1 MAKIYKIHSRQIID
15 SRGTPTV
22 EVECHLDDGTFALAD
37 VPSGAST
44 GEHEALELRDKT
56 NQYFGKS
63 VYKALSNVNDIIAP
77 ALIGNGSN
85 DIYEIDQLMFDLDGT
100 YNKQNL
106 GANAI
111 LGVSLACLKAFASSQ
126 KMQTFEFIK
135 QISKTTKNVMPIP
148 MMNILN
154 GGSHADN
161 NVDIQEF
168 MIYPSGFKT
177 FSESLQCGCEVFNTL
192 KTVLKQKGYSTSVGD
207 EGGFAP
213 NLKSN
218 QEALDL
224 LMEAIEKSNYRA
236 GKEVFL
242 TLDVASSEFFKDTKP
257 FPVHRLDKETSGI
270 MIISKNHNSARLLTT
285 LFRLRKIHKTYLA
298 VCHGHIS
305 KKKGELKNELITFE
319 NDKKKIEKAITYY
332 KVLSETNLTSFLELK
347 PVTGR
352 KHQLRKQL
360 ALIDNPIVGD
370 KKYILSNKKIKSDKD
385 LMLHAYSLK
394 FYINNKKFF
403 YKASPPP
410 EFNKYLNKK
419 KLNILN
425 F

>member
-1 MAKIYKIHSRQIID
+1 MNKSYIIKENYSGMRIDRWIRNNIASLPQSLIEKFLRKGKIKVNIKKVNSSYK
-15 SRGTPTV
+15 
-22 EVECHLDDGTFALAD
+22 LK
-37 VPSGAST
+37 T
-44 GEHEALELRDKT
+44 GDK
-56 NQYFGKS
+56 
-63 VYKALSNVNDIIAP
+63 I
-77 ALIGNGSN
+77 
-85 DIYEIDQLMFDLDGT
+85 
-100 YNKQNL
+100 
-106 GANAI
+106 
-111 LGVSLACLKAFASSQ
+111 SLFNF
-126 KMQTFEFIK
+126 TFEVNKNKEPNKKFSPSSELLKVHENRILENNDDFIVIDK
-135 QISKTTKNVMPIP
+135 SPGIPVQGGTKSKKNLID
-148 MMNILN
+148 IL
-154 GGSHADN
+154 
-161 NVDIQEF
+161 
-168 MIYPSGFKT
+168 
-177 FSESLQCGCEVFNTL
+177 
-192 KTVLKQKGYSTSVGD
+192 
-207 EGGFAP
+207 
-213 NLKSN
+213 
-218 QEALDL
+218 
-224 LMEAIEKSNYRA
+224 
-236 GKEVFL
+236 
-242 TLDVASSEFFKDTKP
+242 ASSEFFKDTKP

-298 VCHGHIS
+298 VCHGQIS

-332 KVLSETNLTSFLELK
+332 KVLSETNTTSFLELK

-403 YKASPPP
+403 YKASPPDA
-410 EFNKYLNKK
+410 FNKYLNKK

>member
-1 MAKIYKIHSRQIID
+1 MNKSYIIKEIYSGMRID
-15 SRGTPTV
+15 RWI
-22 EVECHLDDGTFALAD
+22 
-37 VPSGAST
+37 
-44 GEHEALELRDKT
+44 R
-56 NQYFGKS
+56 N
-63 VYKALSNVNDIIAP
+63 NIAFLP
-77 ALIGNGSN
+77 
-85 DIYEIDQLMFDLDGT
+85 Q
-100 YNKQNL
+100 
-106 GANAI
+106 
-111 LGVSLACLKAFASSQ
+111 SL
-126 KMQTFEFIK
+126 
-135 QISKTTKNVMPIP
+135 
-148 MMNILN
+148 
-154 GGSHADN
+154 
-161 NVDIQEF
+161 
-168 MIYPSGFKT
+168 
-177 FSESLQCGCEVFNTL
+177 
-192 KTVLKQKGYSTSVGD
+192 
-207 EGGFAP
+207 
-213 NLKSN
+213 
-218 QEALDL
+218 
-224 LMEAIEKSNYRA
+224 IEKSLRK
-236 GKEVFL
+236 GKIKVNIKKVNSSYKLKKGDKVKFFNFNFEINKNKETNKKFSPSSELLKIHENRILENNDDFIVIDKSPGIPVQGGTKSKKNL
-242 TLDVASSEFFKDTKP
+242 IDILASSEFFKDTKP

-332 KVLSETNLTSFLELK
+332 KVLSETNTTSFLELK

-403 YKASPPP
+403 YKASPPAA
-410 EFNKYLNKK
+410 FNKYLNKK

>member
-1 MAKIYKIHSRQIID
+1 MNKSYIIKEIYSGMRID
-15 SRGTPTV
+15 RWI
-22 EVECHLDDGTFALAD
+22 
-37 VPSGAST
+37 
-44 GEHEALELRDKT
+44 R
-56 NQYFGKS
+56 
-63 VYKALSNVNDIIAP
+63 
-77 ALIGNGSN
+77 
-85 DIYEIDQLMFDLDGT
+85 
-100 YNKQNL
+100 
-106 GANAI
+106 
-111 LGVSLACLKAFASSQ
+111 
-126 KMQTFEFIK
+126 
-135 QISKTTKNVMPIP
+135 
-148 MMNILN
+148 
-154 GGSHADN
+154 N
-161 NVDIQEF
+161 NVAPLPQ
-168 MIYPSGFKT
+168 
-177 FSESLQCGCEVFNTL
+177 SL
-192 KTVLKQKGYSTSVGD
+192 
-207 EGGFAP
+207 
-213 NLKSN
+213 
-218 QEALDL
+218 
-224 LMEAIEKSNYRA
+224 IEKSLRK
-236 GKEVFL
+236 GKIKVNIKKVNSSYKLKTGDKIKFFNFTFEVKKNKETNKKFSPSSEL
-242 TLDVASSEFFKDTKP
+242 LKVHENRILENNDDFIVIDKSPGVPVQGGTKSKKNLIDILASSEFFKDTKP

-332 KVLSETNLTSFLELK
+332 KVLSETDTTSFLELK

-360 ALIDNPIVGD
+360 AIIDNPIVGD

-403 YKASPPP
+403 YKTSPPDA
-410 EFNKYLNKK
+410 FNKYLNKK

>member
-1 MAKIYKIHSRQIID
+1 MNKSYTIKEIYSGMRID
-15 SRGTPTV
+15 RWI
-22 EVECHLDDGTFALAD
+22 
-37 VPSGAST
+37 
-44 GEHEALELRDKT
+44 R
-56 NQYFGKS
+56 
-63 VYKALSNVNDIIAP
+63 
-77 ALIGNGSN
+77 
-85 DIYEIDQLMFDLDGT
+85 
-100 YNKQNL
+100 
-106 GANAI
+106 
-111 LGVSLACLKAFASSQ
+111 
-126 KMQTFEFIK
+126 
-135 QISKTTKNVMPIP
+135 
-148 MMNILN
+148 
-154 GGSHADN
+154 N
-161 NVDIQEF
+161 NVA
-168 MIYPSGFKT
+168 
-177 FSESLQCGCEVFNTL
+177 SLPQSL
-192 KTVLKQKGYSTSVGD
+192 
-207 EGGFAP
+207 
-213 NLKSN
+213 
-218 QEALDL
+218 
-224 LMEAIEKSNYRA
+224 IEKSLRK
-236 GKEVFL
+236 GKIKVNIKKVNSSYKLKTGDKIKFFNFTFEVKKNKETNKKFSPSSEL
-242 TLDVASSEFFKDTKP
+242 LKVHENRILENNDDFIVIDKSPGVPVQGGTKSKKNLIDILASSEFFKDTKP

-298 VCHGHIS
+298 VCHGQIS

-332 KVLSETNLTSFLELK
+332 KVLSETNTTSFLELK

-403 YKASPPP
+403 YKASPPDA
-410 EFNKYLNKK
+410 FNKYLNKK

>member
-1 MAKIYKIHSRQIID
+1 MNKSYTIKEIYSGMRID
-15 SRGTPTV
+15 RWI
-22 EVECHLDDGTFALAD
+22 
-37 VPSGAST
+37 
-44 GEHEALELRDKT
+44 R
-56 NQYFGKS
+56 
-63 VYKALSNVNDIIAP
+63 
-77 ALIGNGSN
+77 
-85 DIYEIDQLMFDLDGT
+85 
-100 YNKQNL
+100 
-106 GANAI
+106 
-111 LGVSLACLKAFASSQ
+111 
-126 KMQTFEFIK
+126 
-135 QISKTTKNVMPIP
+135 
-148 MMNILN
+148 
-154 GGSHADN
+154 N
-161 NVDIQEF
+161 NVA
-168 MIYPSGFKT
+168 
-177 FSESLQCGCEVFNTL
+177 SLPQSL
-192 KTVLKQKGYSTSVGD
+192 
-207 EGGFAP
+207 
-213 NLKSN
+213 
-218 QEALDL
+218 
-224 LMEAIEKSNYRA
+224 IEKSLRK
-236 GKEVFL
+236 GKIKVNIKKVNSSYKLKTGDKIKFFNFTFEVKKNKETNKKFSPSSEL
-242 TLDVASSEFFKDTKP
+242 LKVHENRILENNDDFIVIDKSPGVPVQGGTKSKKNLIDILASSEFFKDTKP

-298 VCHGHIS
+298 VCHGQIS

-332 KVLSETNLTSFLELK
+332 KVLSETDTTSFIELK

-403 YKASPPP
+403 YKASPPAA
-410 EFNKYLNKK
+410 FNKYLNKK

>member
-1 MAKIYKIHSRQIID
+1 MNKSYIIKEIYSGMRID
-15 SRGTPTV
+15 RWIRNNI
-22 EVECHLDDGTFALAD
+22 
-37 VPSGAST
+37 AS
-44 GEHEALELRDKT
+44 LP
-56 NQYFGKS
+56 Q
-63 VYKALSNVNDIIAP
+63 
-77 ALIGNGSN
+77 
-85 DIYEIDQLMFDLDGT
+85 
-100 YNKQNL
+100 
-106 GANAI
+106 
-111 LGVSLACLKAFASSQ
+111 SL
-126 KMQTFEFIK
+126 
-135 QISKTTKNVMPIP
+135 
-148 MMNILN
+148 
-154 GGSHADN
+154 
-161 NVDIQEF
+161 
-168 MIYPSGFKT
+168 
-177 FSESLQCGCEVFNTL
+177 
-192 KTVLKQKGYSTSVGD
+192 
-207 EGGFAP
+207 
-213 NLKSN
+213 
-218 QEALDL
+218 
-224 LMEAIEKSNYRA
+224 IEKSLRK
-236 GKEVFL
+236 GKIKVNIKKVNSSYKLKTGDKIKFFNFTFEVKKNKETNKKFSPSSEL
-242 TLDVASSEFFKDTKP
+242 LKVHENRILENNDDFIVIDKSPGVPVQGGTKSKKNLIDILASSEFFKDTKP

-332 KVLSETNLTSFLELK
+332 KVLSETDTTSFLELK

-360 ALIDNPIVGD
+360 AIIDNPIVGD

-403 YKASPPP
+403 YKASPPDA
-410 EFNKYLNKK
+410 FNKYLNKK

>member
-1 MAKIYKIHSRQIID
+1 MNKSYIIKEIYSGMRID
-15 SRGTPTV
+15 RWI
-22 EVECHLDDGTFALAD
+22 
-37 VPSGAST
+37 
-44 GEHEALELRDKT
+44 R
-56 NQYFGKS
+56 N
-63 VYKALSNVNDIIAP
+63 NIAP
-77 ALIGNGSN
+77 LP
-85 DIYEIDQLMFDLDGT
+85 Q
-100 YNKQNL
+100 
-106 GANAI
+106 
-111 LGVSLACLKAFASSQ
+111 SL
-126 KMQTFEFIK
+126 
-135 QISKTTKNVMPIP
+135 
-148 MMNILN
+148 
-154 GGSHADN
+154 
-161 NVDIQEF
+161 
-168 MIYPSGFKT
+168 
-177 FSESLQCGCEVFNTL
+177 
-192 KTVLKQKGYSTSVGD
+192 
-207 EGGFAP
+207 
-213 NLKSN
+213 
-218 QEALDL
+218 
-224 LMEAIEKSNYRA
+224 IEKSLRK
-236 GKEVFL
+236 GKIKVNIKKVNSSYKLKRGDKIKFFNFTFEVNKNKETNKKFSPSSEL
-242 TLDVASSEFFKDTKP
+242 LKVHENRILENNDDFIVIDKSPGVPVQGGTKSKKNLIDILASSEFFKDTKP

-332 KVLSETNLTSFLELK
+332 KVLSETDTTSFLELK

-403 YKASPPP
+403 YKASPPAA
-410 EFNKYLNKK
+410 FNKYLNKK